1 VIVAPPREK
10 PVFGIGL
17 KWILAVSDPFFL
29 LFIFRPGAVPF
40 TQQTMAES
48 KEKKSAEMP
57 VQVQAQSPAYD
68 IDYEKHGAQREA
80 NPLPDLKRKLKS
92 RHLQMIAI
100 GALDGIIDQ
109 DYSD

>member
-1 VIVAPPREK
+1 MA
-10 PVFGIGL
+10 
-17 KWILAVSDPFFL
+17 SDKSASP
-29 LFIFRPGAVPF
+29 
-40 TQQTMAES
+40 S
-48 KEKKSAEMP
+48 KGKTSAEMP

-100 GALDGIIDQ
+100 G
-109 DYSD
+109 